1 MKPLPDPHYRHRFPP
16 AVISQAV
23 WLYHVFSLRLGDV
36 ELLLAERGI
45 VVSHGALNS
54 ARLSPIAYAA
64 SGHGRETSGTWTKCL
79 FESRGYSTIA
89 GVPSI
94 SMALSSIFLFRIGAM
109 AKRPNASSGDF

>member
-54 ARLSPIAYAA
+54 ARLSPIACAVV
-64 SGHGRETSGTWTKCL
+64 GHGRETSGTWTQFC
-79 FESRGYSTIA
+79 
-89 GVPSI
+89 
-94 SMALSSIFLFRIGAM
+94 ALTDRLSVDVVVFALLD
-109 AKRPNASSGDF
+109 KRLGILRWD